1 MATIALG
8 LGSNLGNRLGNL
20 REAVE
25 RLKSLGP
32 VMGKSDVFE
41 TDPWGLKEQPC
52 FLNACLTLESSLEP
66 MELLAFVKGIEQGM
80 GRQKTVRWGA
90 RNIDI
95 DILLMGD
102 RVLNTEALQI
112 PHANLP
118 NREFVLVPLAQIFP
132 GWRHPALG
140 LSVMEMLQALRRREP
155 EGHPPVRITPLG
167 L

>member
-1 MATIALG
+1 
-8 LGSNLGNRLGNL
+8 
-20 REAVE
+20 
-25 RLKSLGP
+25 
-32 VMGKSDVFE
+32 
-41 TDPWGLKEQPC
+41 
-52 FLNACLTLESSLEP
+52 
-66 MELLAFVKGIEQGM
+66 MELLAFVKGIEQDM
-80 GRQKTVRWGA
+80 GRQKTVRWGV

-155 EGHPPVRITPLG
+155 EGHPPVRITPL
-167 L
+167 